1 MDCLSN
7 VPSRKVRFLTHQLAT
22 NADSPI
28 LSGGVHESWLDDLV
42 EGVRLATPNS
52 GHSLKP
58 IGTLNC
64 SSAPTGI
71 GVDALVALGHY
82 ETADPT
88 LKDIGAVPDKL
99 DRIMQQLDNVDNV
112 DIDITVEAGL
122 GTIYATCQWQQSTA
136 NADTKRR
143 IDLFDDEVY
152 LKDGSVA
159 ADKGFGD
166 PLADAP
172 TGWFQIHDGA
182 DLTSG
187 STLDYVQTYRDN
199 YRAVFNKFNDFAEF
213 NRKDH
218 LFIADAPRHIFV
230 NGVNDTAL
238 MDKRRTFTQAVYWPL
253 RHIYGYANTSYSTVF
268 GNWGKCYEG
277 SSDRMMW
284 CPFSGTAAATMANSD
299 ATFGPWYAP
308 AGFKRGRFGGLVD
321 LACEPSQKH
330 RDQLYKVNVNPVT
343 RFPGE
348 GMVIFGQKTMFKK
361 PSAFD
366 RLNVRR
372 LFLYMEKQVRRTMK
386 YYVFEP
392 NTMLTR
398 TQILNNLI
406 PMFEAVRINQGLYNY
421 LIICDERN
429 NTPSTID
436 ANQLVVDIYM
446 KPVRA
451 AEIILVNFY
460 ASRTGSG
467 SFTEISG
474 Y

>member
-1 MDCLSN
+1 MYASARYN
-7 VPSRKVRFLTHQLAT
+7 VT
-22 NADSPI
+22 
-28 LSGGVHESWLDDLV
+28 SGPVNKRS
-42 EGVRLATPNS
+42 
-52 GHSLKP
+52 
-58 IGTLNC
+58 
-64 SSAPTGI
+64 
-71 GVDALVALGHY
+71 
-82 ETADPT
+82 
-88 LKDIGAVPDKL
+88 
-99 DRIMQQLDNVDNV
+99 
-112 DIDITVEAGL
+112 
-122 GTIYATCQWQQSTA
+122 
-136 NADTKRR
+136 DT
-143 IDLFDDEVY
+143 FDDELV
-152 LKDGSVA
+152 LNLGAIDHTAGTQ
-159 ADKGFGD
+159 
-166 PLADAP
+166 
-172 TGWFQIHDGA
+172 TGIYQIHEGA
-182 DLTSG
+182 VLGTDATA
-187 STLDYVQTYRDN
+187 YRDN
-199 YRAVFNKFNDFAEF
+199 YRAVFNKFNDFAEY

-218 LFIADAPRHIFV
+218 LFVADAPRHIFV

-238 MDKRRTFTQAVYWPL
+238 TDKRKTFTQAVYWPL

-284 CPFSGTAAATMANSD
+284 CPFSGYAAATMANTD
-299 ATFGPWYAP
+299 ATYGPWYAP
-308 AGFKRGRFGGLVD
+308 AGFKRGRFGGVVD
-321 LACEPSQKH
+321 LAVEPSQKH

-348 GMVIFGQKTMFKK
+348 GFVIFGQKTMFKK

-372 LFLYMEKQVRRTMK
+372 LFLYMEKQVRRIMK

-398 TQILNNLI
+398 TQVLNNLI
-406 PMFEAVRINQGLYNY
+406 PMFESVRVNQGLYNY

-429 NTPSTID
+429 NTPTTID

-467 SFTEISG
+467 SFTEIAG
-474 Y
+474 